1 MPLRLLTAGGPADTM
16 ERKRGPLDI
25 APGDGKRRDGNM
37 VTIDRE
43 LCVGCGA
50 CVRDCLLGN
59 LHLEGGKA
67 AAGER
72 CIGCGHCVA
81 VCPKGA
87 VSIPAWDMADV
98 EEYEAEGFSVK
109 PEDYL
114 HAVKFRRSIRSYEER
129 PVEREKLERILQA
142 GRYTPTA
149 ANRQACRF
157 YVVQK
162 ELFRWKELV
171 WRELPGVTAALRETA
186 PAMAARFA
194 EFVKAHQEDPGK
206 DSLFF
211 GADVF
216 LAVAADE
223 TFDAGLAAC
232 NMENMAAAEGL
243 GILYS
248 GYLTRIVGKSPALKE
263 WLGVSGKP
271 LACCML
277 LGYPAVRY
285 RRTAPRKPA
294 DILWR

>member
-1 MPLRLLTAGGPADTM
+1 
-16 ERKRGPLDI
+16 
-25 APGDGKRRDGNM
+25 M
-37 VTIDRE
+37 VIINRE
-43 LCVGCGA
+43 ACVGCGA

-59 LHLEGGKA
+59 LCLKEKKA
-67 AAGER
+67 AAGKR

-87 VSIPAWDMADV
+87 VSLPSWDMADV
-98 EEYEAEGFSVK
+98 EEYEKDRFSIE
-109 PEDYL
+109 PENYL
-114 HAVKFRRSIRSYEER
+114 HAVKFRRSIRSYEEKA
-129 PVEREKLERILQA
+129 VEREKLERILQA

-162 ELFRWKELV
+162 ELSHWKELV
-171 WRELPGVTAALRETA
+171 WQELPGMLEPLREAA

-194 EFVKAHQEDPGK
+194 EFVEEHREDPK
-206 DSLFF
+206 RDSLFF

-223 TFDAGLAAC
+223 VFDGGLAAC
-232 NMENMAAAEGL
+232 NMENMAVSEGL
-243 GILYS
+243 GVLYS
-248 GYLTRIVGKSPALKE
+248 GYLTRIIGRSRVLKE
-263 WLGVSGKP
+263 WLGVSEKP

-285 RRTAPRKPA
+285 QRTAPRKPA
-294 DILWR
+294 DIIWK